1 MAVVIWRYKHKTMKG
16 FKMKTSTK
24 ILSAIAIALL
34 IAAFITMYRPLGY
47 IAAGFAVFVGVLC
60 KDIRKEF

>member
-16 FKMKTSTK
+16 IKMKTSTK
-24 ILSAIAIALL
+24 ILTTIAIALL
-34 IAAFITMYRPLGY
+34 IAAFITLDRTLGFVS
-47 IAAGFAVFVGVLC
+47 AGFAVFVGVLC